1 MELFIIRFFVFMI
14 FCFGSRLTFTI
25 ISAIAATWLLRVM
38 GVIALFPVLGWFYFI
53 FIGTRDRGIELL
65 NGLIWWKDLRPLHM
79 LLWFFFAYLAITG
92 NHKAW
97 IILLIDTFIGLS
109 AFLIHH
115 QLNGNLKKLLT

>member
-1 MELFIIRFFVFMI
+1 MELFTIRFFVFII

-25 ISAIAATWLLRVM
+25 ISAIAATWLLRIM

-53 FIGTRDRGIELL
+53 FIGTRDRGIEIF
-65 NGLIWWKDLRPLHM
+65 NQLIWWKDLRPLHM
-79 LLWFFFAYLAITG
+79 FLWGFFAALALTG

-115 QLNGNLKKLLT
+115 QMQGNLKKLL

>member
-1 MELFIIRFFVFMI
+1 MELFTIRFFVFII

-25 ISAIAATWLLRVM
+25 ISAIAATWLLRIM

-53 FIGTRDRGIELL
+53 FIGTRDRGIELF
-65 NGLIWWKDLRPLHM
+65 NQLIWWKDLRPLHM
-79 LLWFFFAYLAITG
+79 FLWGFFAALALTG

-115 QLNGNLKKLLT
+115 QMQGNLKKLL